1 MNFMRQYLALL
12 LNLWFTEYML
22 DLKANLPGKGILALV
37 GAGEYLPEMEVV
49 DTYLLHLLTE
59 PVRVVCLPTAA
70 GSEGQKRVQYWM
82 DKGVEY
88 FQRIGVKQVQ
98 ALPLTH
104 RNDAFH
110 APFVEQLQRA
120 NFVYLSG
127 GKPAYLYQTLVNTP
141 AWDAIQGVMQKGGV
155 VAGCSAGAMI
165 FGERVLASPAGTGT
179 FQGFGFVQNACIIP
193 HYDEIPRLMLESA
206 AALLHRW
213 LFVGIEG
220 FTALIFTPQGRCVRG
235 KGKVEL
241 RFAGERLP
249 RFERDGFW

>member
-1 MNFMRQYLALL
+1 PYR
-12 LNLWFTEYML
+12 L
-22 DLKANLPGKGILALV
+22 DADDVHVRHAASLGIPIV
-37 GAGEYLPEMEVV
+37 IN
-49 DTYLLHLLTE
+49 T
-59 PVRVVCLPTAA
+59 
-70 GSEGQKRVQYWM
+70 
-82 DKGVEY
+82 
-88 FQRIGVKQVQ
+88 
-98 ALPLTH
+98 
-104 RNDAFH
+104 DAH
-110 APFVEQLQRA
+110 APVGRDEMVFGVSVARRA
-120 NFVYLSG
+120 WLTAPQV
-127 GKPAYLYQTLVNTP
+127 VNTP
-141 AWDAIQGVMQKGGV
+141 AWDAIQGVLQKGGV

-249 RFERDGFW
+249 RFEQDGFW